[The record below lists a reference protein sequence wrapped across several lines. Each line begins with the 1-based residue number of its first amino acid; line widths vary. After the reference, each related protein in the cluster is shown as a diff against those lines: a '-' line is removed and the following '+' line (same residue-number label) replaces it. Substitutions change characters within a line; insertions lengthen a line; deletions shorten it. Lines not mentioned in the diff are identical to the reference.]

1 MKGLIDQMH
10 ELSIAEEL
18 LDIIEREAESAGI
31 KKVHKINLKI
41 GEMSGIVVD
50 SLLFAFEVLSK
61 NRITEGA
68 EVVVEKTGVEFYC
81 AKCGTRLEGDEET
94 CEKCGSIEFI
104 PKGGEE
110 LQILSFEGD

>member
-1 MKGLIDQMH
+1 MH

-18 LDIIEREAESAGI
+18 LNIIEREAESAGI
-31 KKVHKINLKI
+31 KKVNKINLRV

-68 EVVVEKTGVEFYC
+68 EVIVEKTAVEFFC
-81 AKCGTRLEGDEET
+81 ANCGAKLKGDEER
-94 CEKCGSIEFI
+94 CSVCGSIEFN
-104 PKGGEE
+104 PEGGEE